1 MTGTLGATG
10 DISSVMNQPPQSEQA
25 PYCLVIC
32 ASDSRGGAG
41 LQAALTQ
48 AAMLGV
54 ACRTV
59 ITAVTVQS
67 IDGVES
73 VTPMSISVIR
83 AQIQAALKEGLPGTL
98 LVGWLPSG
106 DGLLPALVEEIEAL
120 INRGCRLIWDPVI
133 RPSLGSFESAQAVPV
148 EVNSQAAQANDHAQD
163 TKALSAL
170 IRLSYVM
177 SPSLTEANYLLQLA
191 RTNDREGL
199 PSVECAANT
208 AARQLRELGAH
219 TVLVSGGDSVSEY
232 SPAMDD
238 GTLWLTDQVAS
249 TVNPEQPETAVLPE
263 FAMHQ
268 TRLQGSAHGTGSHL
282 SAAIAM
288 LLTRGERLY
297 DALLLASVRAR
308 QCVQQREIAGVRM
321 APGDKADNLVM
332 PDVGDKSTPDQGSS
346 PNACASQPQG
356 THGLC
361 QSSDWPLVTP
371 PLGHERLDFPRLNRA
386 LGLYAL
392 TDQVAQVRALV
403 LLGAQSIQWRVKQ
416 PGPEYVRDT
425 AEALQVCR
433 DAGVSFWINDDWQ
446 LALSVR
452 PDGVHLGQEDV
463 CKADLKALADAGI
476 GIGISTHTYWEVA
489 RARALNPSYIAFGP
503 VFSPLS
509 KTLKYPTLGIE
520 RLREWVQGLPG
531 HRFTCIGGI
540 VPENAA
546 AIAATGVGSL
556 AVVTCI
562 RPGPEQEK
570 NCLALHQAL
579 ENANTTPT

>member
-1 MTGTLGATG
+1 MTGTLSATG
-10 DISSVMNQPPQSEQA
+10 NLSSVSNQPPQSEQA

-41 LQAALTQ
+41 LQAALAQ
-48 AAMLGV
+48 AAILGV

-59 ITAVTVQS
+59 MTAVTVQS

-73 VTPMSISVIR
+73 VTPMPISVIR

-106 DGLLPALVEEIEAL
+106 DDVLPALVEEIEVL
-120 INRGCRLIWDPVI
+120 VNRGCRLIWDPVI
-133 RPSLGSFESAQAVPV
+133 RPSLGSFESAEAAPV

-163 TKALSAL
+163 AKALSAM
-170 IRLSYVM
+170 IRLSHVM
-177 SPSLTEANYLLQLA
+177 SPSLAEANYLLQLA
-191 RTNDREGL
+191 QANDKGEL
-199 PSVECAANT
+199 PNVEYAADT

-219 TVLVSGGDSVSEY
+219 TVFVSGGDSVSEHP
-232 SPAMDD
+232 SAVGD
-238 GTLWLTDQVAS
+238 GTSWLTDQVAS

-288 LLTRGERLY
+288 FVTRGERLY

-308 QCVQQREIAGVRM
+308 QCVQQREIAGVGRV
-321 APGDKADNLVM
+321 PGDKTDNLMM
-332 PDVGDKSTPDQGSS
+332 PDIGNKSTPDQGSN
-346 PNACASQPQG
+346 PNACASLPQG

-371 PLGHERLDFPRLNRA
+371 PQGHERLDFPQLNRP

-509 KTLKYPTLGIE
+509 KTLKYPILGIE

-570 NCLALHQAL
+570 NCLALHKAL